1 MMRPIVL
8 LAVLF
13 AVLFASSGCASCDD
27 DATEYQQ
34 KIRACRDTCAADHR
48 VMKSA
53 DKDSCICDG
62 PTSAPAASASA
73 TAP

>member
-1 MMRPIVL
+1 MMRFVVL

-13 AVLFASSGCASCDD
+13 ANSGCDGCDD

-34 KIRACRDTCAADHR
+34 KIRACRETCAADHQI
-48 VMKSA
+48 MKSA
-53 DKDSCICDG
+53 TKDSCTCDS
-62 PTSAPAASASA
+62 PTSSPAASASA

>member
-1 MMRPIVL
+1 MMRLIVL

-13 AVLFASSGCASCDD
+13 ASFASSGCASCDD

-34 KIRACRDTCAADHR
+34 KVRACRDTCAADHR

-53 DKDSCICDG
+53 SKDSCVCDG
-62 PTSAPAASASA
+62 PTSAPETSASA
-73 TAP
+73 AP